1 MRQESFLLEGIIIP
15 NEWDDKGQIKRISL
29 STNSEQ
35 VLPIV
40 MDDMG
45 RELVKYLQLLVR
57 AKVDLLEGTGDRE
70 IKVLSYKK
78 IAEYSL

>member
-15 NEWDDKGQIKRISL
+15 NEWDENGLIKRISL

-35 VLPIV
+35 IIPIV

-45 RELVKYLQLLVR
+45 RELTNSLQLLIR
-57 AKVDLLEGTGDRE
+57 AKVDLLEGAGDRE
-70 IKVLSYKK
+70 IKILSYKK